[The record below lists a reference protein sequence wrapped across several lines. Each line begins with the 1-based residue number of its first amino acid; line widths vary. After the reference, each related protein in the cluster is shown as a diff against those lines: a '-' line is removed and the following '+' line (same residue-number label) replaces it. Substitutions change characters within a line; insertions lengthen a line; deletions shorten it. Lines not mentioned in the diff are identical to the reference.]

1 MEQSLGFKDVRRASY
16 QFPAVQMLMYGG
28 SQPGQNFMSA
38 FGTVK
43 NVPLVDGS
51 REGRI

>member
-1 MEQSLGFKDVRRASY
+1 MEQSLGFKDVPCAGYR
-16 QFPAVQMLMYGG
+16 FHAVQMLMYGG

-43 NVPLVDGS
+43 NVPLVHGR